1 MCDKILSTKVDEGE
15 FVFIMEF
22 SKGLKEELKKEGV
35 NLHVDKKVLDISST
49 DIVRLNQRISQMIDD
64 DRIMLESSPGK
75 AARFACSK

>member
-1 MCDKILSTKVDEGE
+1 
-15 FVFIMEF
+15 MEF